1 MASAA
6 IQSIE
11 RRIMADH
18 PALGLL
24 ARLAHDVH
32 SIASAYPEVAVEL
45 ADPSLSSARYD
56 SDEAVDWLCPN
67 CGSKW
72 RCPISDRTI
81 RRVKHDCIDA
91 DETLTDEADS
101 LAARVP
107 ELADRWDAAANH
119 AAASAVPV
127 TSKRT
132 WSWRCPQHG
141 ETWSMSI
148 RDARRAQPCDRCR
161 REKIGRS
168 SRERWASQKFD
179 RTILDDPTLA
189 AHWLTDENEVRPDAV
204 SATDKTHSRWFSCSD
219 CGAHTLKTPKAY
231 SRFPRCRECAKK
243 HRDKTAGHGIMAA
256 AVRKRG
262 RALADLDLFDP
273 AVWADSN
280 EYDLGEVGE
289 GSDVPVDFRCVA
301 CHQEW
306 TEPLQ
311 AFLRDAHCPYC
322 YHDHLA
328 GAEQTVFASPD
339 EAPRQ
344 EPEEPTD
351 LPTVAEQSRAFHE
364 KNYSYKLHACNSIAA
379 KSPDLARWFDEEK
392 NGVSAGEVGYS
403 LRSIDYWWTCP
414 TCGESFRCTPYKVG
428 RIIGGRK
435 TTAHVCCDGEP
446 AIRGVNTLDTL
457 FPEITAEF
465 TPPQRHRKLKPEFIT
480 PADDTMI
487 WWKCSRCHE
496 LWPATPRD
504 RTIWSVYR
512 KKCPVCWPPR
522 LARPKTGETVTSE
535 TDLPDM
541 GAADLAMEPSV
552 DGLLAD
558 PSGLR
563 PSAGDAQPQR
573 LPSHGDCLTTHVSRS
588 RVGRGLELT
597 GADVLEA
604 PVSRRREGRLE
615 TGAGKHG
622 EASEDRPDAGE
633 PGEGSAGRADAGSVP
648 ASPSAGRSRPGY
660 GDRGDAS
667 AVGTVEA
674 HRHKPDGG
682 AGRLATSS
690 GGEDSLA
697 EFIISVR
704 PDLEDEIKAGRND
717 RGVLAGREID
727 ILVPSLRLGFEFNGT
742 FFHNELHVSR
752 LKEMDK
758 WLDAAA
764 AGIDLVYVWED
775 DWTGTAGG
783 DEAVRLRR
791 TIAAMLRGD
800 AEAVLREHVDDSA
813 SMILAGD
820 GAGSGL
826 VEVAV
831 GNGSPEWWAC
841 KQLGWQLQRVDGPR
855 AWALKTTRGA
865 EPMLRSHVCAQREV
879 AAGDPAYLS
888 WDAGTS
894 TWRRP

>member
-1 MASAA
+1 
-6 IQSIE
+6 
-11 RRIMADH
+11 MADH
-18 PALGLL
+18 PGLEL
-24 ARLAHDVH
+24 LVKLAHDVH
-32 SIASAYPEVAVEL
+32 SIASAYPEVAVGL

-56 SDEAVDWLCPN
+56 SDEAVDWLCTH
-67 CGSKW
+67 CGRKW
-72 RCPISDRTI
+72 RCTISDRTI
-81 RRVKHDCIDA
+81 RRVKHGCIDA

-101 LAARVP
+101 LAVRVP

-179 RTILDDPTLA
+179 RTILDDPTLLG
-189 AHWLTDENEVRPDAV
+189 HWLTDENEVRPDAV
-204 SATDKTHSRWFSCSD
+204 SATDKTHRRWFSCSD
-219 CGAHTLKTPKAY
+219 CGEPTHKTPKAY
-231 SRFPRCRECAKK
+231 SRSPRCRECAKK
-243 HRDKTAGHGIMAA
+243 RRDKAAGHGIMAA
-256 AVRKRG
+256 AVKKRG
-262 RALADLDLFDP
+262 RTLADLDLFDP

-328 GAEQTVFASPD
+328 GATQTVFASPA

-364 KNYSYKLHACNSIAA
+364 KNYSYKLNARNSIAA
-379 KSPDLARWFDEEK
+379 RSPDLARWFDEEK
-392 NGVSAGEVGYS
+392 NGVNAGKVGYS
-403 LRSIDYWWTCP
+403 NRSIDYWWTCP
-414 TCGESFRCTPYKVG
+414 TCGKSFRCTPYKIG

-435 TTAHVCCDGEP
+435 STAHVCCDGEP
-446 AIRGVNTLDTL
+446 AIRGANTLDAL
-457 FPEITAEF
+457 FPEIAAEF
-465 TPPQRHRKLKPEFIT
+465 TPPQRHRKLKPDFVT
-480 PADDTMI
+480 PADGTLI
-487 WWKCSRCHE
+487 WWKCSRCHAR
-496 LWPATPRD
+496 WPATPRD

-522 LARPKTGETVTSE
+522 LVRLDTIETVTSK

-541 GAADLAMEPSV
+541 GSADLAMEPFD

-558 PSGLR
+558 PSGIY
-563 PSAGDAQPQR
+563 PGAGDAQPQR
-573 LPSHGDCLTTHVSRS
+573 LPSHGDCLMAPASRS
-588 RVGRGLELT
+588 RG
-597 GADVLEA
+597 
-604 PVSRRREGRLE
+604 GRLE
-615 TGAGKHG
+615 TGSGKHG
-622 EASEDRPDAGE
+622 ETPEDRPDAGE
-633 PGEGSAGRADAGSVP
+633 PGEGSAGRAAAGSVT
-648 ASPSAGRSRPGY
+648 ASPSAVRSRTGS
-660 GDRGDAS
+660 GDLGDAS
-667 AVGTVEA
+667 AVEA

-682 AGRLATSS
+682 VGGRPAASS
-690 GGEDSLA
+690 GGEADLA

-704 PDLEDEIKAGRND
+704 PDLEDEIRAGRND
-717 RGVLAGREID
+717 RSVLTGREID
-727 ILVPSLRLGFEFNGT
+727 ILVPSLGLGFEFNGT
-742 FFHNELHVSR
+742 FFHNELHVGR
-752 LKEMDK
+752 LKDMDK

-775 DWTGTAGG
+775 DWTGTAG
-783 DEAVRLRR
+783 
-791 TIAAMLRGD
+791 
-800 AEAVLREHVDDSA
+800 
-813 SMILAGD
+813 
-820 GAGSGL
+820 
-826 VEVAV
+826 
-831 GNGSPEWWAC
+831 
-841 KQLGWQLQRVDGPR
+841 
-855 AWALKTTRGA
+855 
-865 EPMLRSHVCAQREV
+865 
-879 AAGDPAYLS
+879 
-888 WDAGTS
+888 
-894 TWRRP
+894 